1 MLSMKDLA
9 SGRSGLK
16 ALLALALTAI
26 AVTAVGVSGGGAATD
41 GAQLGTQLPKT
52 RAQAAAIARAAA
64 IRDAAR
70 AGGRTE
76 APKGKVIGYMHLSS
90 QTEASV
96 RMLDG
101 LQTIAKLFGFTVKVC
116 DPNFDPRKVAQCAT
130 SLVAQNPDIVI
141 VEAADPGA
149 SGAGLREAFNRKIP
163 WIVTGALQTPSRFVT
178 AQYVPDERAQ
188 TRVLDDWFFGQI
200 ERRVGKGNAAE
211 IAAWQAPP
219 VGPGVR
225 ARDVQRKQDLRR
237 YPAIKEIYTRDID
250 LSNPVQD
257 TLQTTTQVVEQN
269 PGVDGLWQTCDF
281 CVGPMAQAL
290 DAKGLKGANRPIL
303 TGIYST
309 RETRKAIREG
319 RVDGV
324 VQNNFEAMGW
334 VAMDQALEFWA
345 RGKPFHPNNRVFT
358 NGYSMRLLLS
368 WIETRANVGNNPN
381 FVKNNG
387 EDYVTFFTT
396 KWNREFG
403 TRILKPP
410 T

>member
-1 MLSMKDLA
+1 MKDQVRVRRGTA
-9 SGRSGLK
+9 VV
-16 ALLALALTAI
+16 LALVLMTLAATA
-26 AVTAVGVSGGGAATD
+26 AGVSTGDAAN
-41 GAQLGTQLPKT
+41 ARAEGTTALPKN
-52 RAQAAAIARAAA
+52 RAEAARIARAAA
-64 IRDAAR
+64 IKDAGR
-70 AGGRTE
+70 AGGRVA

-96 RMLDG
+96 RMLAG
-101 LQTIAKLFGFTVKVC
+101 LRTISKLFGYTVKVC

-130 SLVAQNPDIVI
+130 SLVAQKPDIVI

-149 SGAGLREAFNRKIP
+149 SGAGLQEASRRKIP
-163 WIVTGALQTPSRFVT
+163 WIVTGALQTPSKLVT
-178 AQYVPDERAQ
+178 AQYVPNEREQ

-211 IAAWQAPP
+211 IGAWQAPP

-225 ARDVQRKQDLRR
+225 ARDVQRKADLARF
-237 YPAIKEIYTRDID
+237 PAIKEIFTRDID

-257 TLQTTTQVVEQN
+257 TFQTTTQLVEQN

-290 DAKGLKGANRPIL
+290 DAKGLTGSKRPIL

-309 RETRKAIREG
+309 QETRKAIREG

-324 VQNNFEAMGW
+324 VQNNFEVMGW

-345 RGKPFHPNNRVFT
+345 RGKRFYPNNQVFT
-358 NGYSMRLLLS
+358 KAYSMPLLQS

-403 TRILKPP
+403 TSILKPP